1 MLRWVALILLL
12 LLIGLQFKLWS
23 DHGGMSEVN
32 SLRIA
37 VKKQSDENDKL
48 TQRNQAL
55 AADVADLKH
64 GEQAAR
70 RTGFGQARRNLL
82 SSGVKAC
89 QRRQRSRA
97 GGCGYR
103 RQLTRLHRSDDGTA
117 MFFESL

>member
-64 GEQAAR
+64 GEQAVEAR
-70 RTGFGQARRNLL
+70 ARGELGL
-82 SSGVKAC
+82 VKPGETFYQVVEKPANAA
-89 QRRQRSRA
+89 SA
-97 GGCGYR
+97 
-103 RQLTRLHRSDDGTA
+103 TAPAAAGTA
-117 MFFESL
+117 GN

>member
-32 SLRIA
+32 NLRIS

-64 GEQAAR
+64 GEQAVEAR
-70 RTGFGQARRNLL
+70 ARGELGL
-82 SSGVKAC
+82 VKPGETFYQVVEKPAN
-89 QRRQRSRA
+89 SA
-97 GGCGYR
+97 SAAAPA
-103 RQLTRLHRSDDGTA
+103 TAGTA
-117 MFFESL
+117 GN